1 MSDEYRIRG
10 LLFDCDGVLVDSLA
24 SAGRAWG
31 AWAARWAP
39 HFDYHTQ
46 MVHGRRAGDTVR
58 ELVAAEDAERAELE
72 LEQDEIREAV
82 GTEALPGAREL
93 TSSLELPWAVVT
105 SGTRDLATARLTSA
119 GIALPAVLIAAQDV
133 TRGKP
138 DPEPYATGAG
148 RIGVPAAECV
158 VFEDAMSGI
167 KAARAAGVGVVIGVG
182 PDALGHGADAVVP
195 DLSAVSVVDGVLSLS
210 ARLDG
215 ALPARP

>member
-1 MSDEYRIRG
+1 MSDEFRIRG

-24 SAGRAWG
+24 SAGRAWD

-46 MVHGRRAGDTVR
+46 MEHGRRAGDTVR

-93 TSSLELPWAVVT
+93 TSSLTLPWAVVT
-105 SGTRDLATARLTSA
+105 SGTRDLARARLGSA

-138 DPEPYATGAG
+138 DPEPYATGAE

-195 DLSAVSVVDGVLSLS
+195 ALSAVSVVDGVLSLT

>member
-1 MSDEYRIRG
+1 VSDEYRVRG
-10 LLFDCDGVLVDSLA
+10 VLFDCDGVLVDSLA
-24 SAGRAWG
+24 SAGRAWD

-58 ELVAAEDAERAELE
+58 ELVDADVAEEAELE

-82 GTEALPGAREL
+82 GTEPIPGAREL
-93 TSSLELPWAVVT
+93 TSSLDVRWAVVT
-105 SGTRDLATARLTSA
+105 SGTRDLATARLASA
-119 GIALPAVLIAAQDV
+119 GIPTPNVLVAAQDV

-138 DPEPYATGAG
+138 DPEPYAQGAE
-148 RIGVPAAECV
+148 RIGVAPADCV

-167 KAARAAGVGVVIGVG
+167 IAARAAGIGVVIGVG

-195 DLSAVSVVDGVLSLS
+195 DLRSVRIADGVLTVRD
-210 ARLDG
+210 RLD
-215 ALPARP
+215 